1 MLIDL
6 SLSIAG
12 LILLL
17 GGGEALVRG
26 AVAVARGLGVSE
38 LVIGLTLVGAMTS
51 APELMVSV
59 SAALEGAPD
68 MALGNVVGS
77 NIANLLLIVAAGALI
92 RPLQVT
98 RSMLLHDGV
107 INFVAAALVAGL
119 ALHGDVGRWQGLVLA
134 SCLVWYLWRAY
145 QQEKANHRA
154 SIHEKEAREL
164 EKPAL
169 SHWVALILC
178 TCGVVALVIGAAIL
192 VKGGTG
198 LARALGIS
206 EAVIGLS
213 LVAVGTSLPEM
224 ATSMI
229 AAWRGHTQ
237 VAVGNVFGSCIFN
250 SLGIVGLAAILA
262 PLPVA
267 AELLGRDLWV
277 MVAVSAL
284 VPLTMALRFRVGTG
298 WGWGYLLA
306 YLGYMA
312 MLFIPA

>member
-6 SLSIAG
+6 SLTVAG
-12 LILLL
+12 LVLLL
-17 GGGEALVRG
+17 AGGEALVRG
-26 AVAVARGLGVSE
+26 SVAVARALGVSE

-92 RPLQVT
+92 RPLQVS
-98 RSMLLHDGV
+98 RPMLLHDGV

-119 ALHGDVGRWQGLVLA
+119 AVHGHIGRWQGLVLV
-134 SCLVWYLWRAY
+134 SCLIWYLWRAY
-145 QQEKANHRA
+145 QLEKRNHRA
-154 SIHEKEAREL
+154 SIHEKEARDL

-169 SHWVALILC
+169 PHWLALVLC
-178 TCGVVALVIGAAIL
+178 VGGVVALVVGAAIL

-198 LARALGIS
+198 LARAFGVS

-237 VAVGNVFGSCIFN
+237 VAIGNVFGSCIFN
-250 SLGIVGLAAILA
+250 SLAIVGIAAILA

-284 VPLTMALRFRVGTG
+284 VPLGMAWRSRVGTG
-298 WGWGYLLA
+298 WAWGSLVA
-306 YLGYMA
+306 YGGYMA
-312 MLFIPA
+312 WLFMPA

>member
-1 MLIDL
+1 MLTDL
-6 SLSIAG
+6 LLVLAG

-17 GGGEALVRG
+17 LGGEALVRG
-26 AVAVARGLGVSE
+26 AVALARRMGVSE

-77 NIANLLLIVAAGALI
+77 NVANLLLIVAAGAMV
-92 RPLQVT
+92 RPLDVPRQ
-98 RSMLLHDGV
+98 MLLHDGV
-107 INFVAAALVAGL
+107 INFVAAALLAGL
-119 ALHGDVGRWQGLVLA
+119 AVHGEIGRWQGLALFA
-134 SCLVWYLWRAY
+134 ALLWYLWRAY
-145 QQEKANHRA
+145 RLERPHHRS

-169 SHWVALILC
+169 SPFWAFFASAGGVAGL
-178 TCGVVALVIGAAIL
+178 VVGAAIL

-198 LARALGIS
+198 LARTFGVS

-213 LVAVGTSLPEM
+213 LVAVGTSLPEL
-224 ATSMI
+224 ATSVI
-229 AAWRGHTQ
+229 AAWRKHTQ

-250 SLGIVGLAAILA
+250 SLGIAGLAGVVT

-267 AELLGRDLWV
+267 DELVARDVWV

-284 VPLTMALRFRVGTG
+284 VPALMAWRGKVGPMMG
-298 WGWGYLLA
+298 WGFLA
-306 YLGYMA
+306 VYGAYMA
-312 MLFIPA
+312 TLFFAA